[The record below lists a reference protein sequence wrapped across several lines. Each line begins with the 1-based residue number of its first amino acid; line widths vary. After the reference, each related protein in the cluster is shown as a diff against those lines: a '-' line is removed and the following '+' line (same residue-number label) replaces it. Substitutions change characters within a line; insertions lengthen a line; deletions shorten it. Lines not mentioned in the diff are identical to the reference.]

1 MKIVSLKALEE
12 NLKLFIT
19 NPETTDDTEEA
30 ARQAKTIL
38 KYNKDSSY
46 ANYALALHETEQANR
61 CAPMADYSKV
71 IKKYEK
77 IIEKDENFIEA
88 YLMLGKIYEQIDKQK
103 QHDILAK
110 AHKQFPDQYLIMFDL
125 ANIKLFHTGE
135 KELALELFT
144 KCVQM
149 LPQVDSAWAS
159 LGTAYS
165 MNRELEMA
173 KTCYE
178 TALSI
183 NPDKLSAVLG
193 MGVYYFENAD
203 FKKAREYYER
213 SLMINKD
220 SFWGTFNIALLEI
233 LEGNFEKGMEL
244 YEKRDKEHFV
254 KAYGGSAW
262 PELLKKDV
270 VKGSN
275 EKVVV
280 LKEQGFGD
288 DIMFAR
294 YLNHFHKLGYN
305 VTYAAA
311 PELLDLF
318 KLSPDLDKINI
329 SSSIETNDVTT
340 FDYRTFLVSLPHI
353 TSNYIKGKPEPL
365 KIDMKRINNKDL
377 NIPEKLK
384 KSLSSKKIKVG
395 LCWSGSPKH
404 WRDKNRSI
412 EIKNFQNLLKNKNV
426 EFFGIQKVY
435 KKEDKKFI
443 NKYKNFHNCS
453 DVLSNFVHTAYL
465 VDNMDIILTV
475 DTSLVHLSGSIGKNT
490 YLYLPKVPD
499 WRWGLKDKQD
509 WYKSVHLLRQRDID
523 DWSIPLKESEE
534 ILKKLSS

>member
-1 MKIVSLKALEE
+1 MKIVSIEALEE
-12 NLKLFIT
+12 NLKLFLT
-19 NPETTDDTEEA
+19 NPETTDDTVEA
-30 ARQAKTIL
+30 SRQAKTIL
-38 KYNKDSSY
+38 QYKKDSSY
-46 ANYALALHETEQANR
+46 ANYALALHETQEANR

-77 IIEKDENFIEA
+77 IIKNDKNFIEA
-88 YLMLGKIYEQIDKQK
+88 YLMLSKIYEQIDKQK
-103 QHDILAK
+103 QADLLEK
-110 AHKQFPDQYLIMFDL
+110 ANKQFPDHYVIMYDL

-135 KELALELFT
+135 KEQALEYFM
-144 KCVQM
+144 KCVQK

-159 LGTAYS
+159 LGTAYT

-183 NPDKLSAVLG
+183 NPDKLTAVLG
-193 MGVYYFENAD
+193 MGVYYFENAN

-220 SFWGTFNIALLEI
+220 SFWGNFNIALLEI

-244 YEKRDKEHFV
+244 YEKRDKEHYV
-254 KAYGGSAW
+254 KKYGGGIF
-262 PELLKKDV
+262 PEIFKENV

-275 EKVVV
+275 EKIVV

-288 DIMFAR
+288 DIQFAR
-294 YLNHFHKLGYN
+294 YLNHLQKLGYD

-311 PELLDLF
+311 PELLDFF
-318 KLSPDLDKINI
+318 KLSPDLDKIKI
-329 SSSIETNDVTT
+329 SSSIKIDDVTA
-340 FDYRTFLVSLPHI
+340 FDYRTFLISLPHI
-353 TSNYIKGKPEPL
+353 TSNYIKEKPEPL
-365 KIDMKRINNKDL
+365 NIDMKRINNKNL
-377 NIPEKLK
+377 TIPEKLK
-384 KSLSSKKIKVG
+384 KSLGSEKIKVG

-412 EIKNFQNLLKNKNV
+412 EIKNFKNLLKNSNI
-426 EFFGIQKVY
+426 EFFAIQKVY
-435 KKEDKKFI
+435 KKEDEKFI
-443 NKYKNFHNCS
+443 NNYKNFHNCS
-453 DVLSNFVHTAYL
+453 DVLSNFLHTAYL
-465 VDNMDIILTV
+465 VDKMDLVLTV
-475 DTSLVHLSGSIGKNT
+475 DTSLVHLSGSIGKET

-509 WYKSVHLLRQRDID
+509 WYKSVHLLRQKDID
-523 DWSIPLKESEE
+523 DWSIPLKESEK